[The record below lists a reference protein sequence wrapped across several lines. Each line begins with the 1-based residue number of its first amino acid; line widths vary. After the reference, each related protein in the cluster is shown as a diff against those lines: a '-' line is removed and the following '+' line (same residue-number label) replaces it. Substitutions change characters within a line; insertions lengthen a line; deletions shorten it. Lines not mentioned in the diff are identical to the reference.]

1 MNRSNYHSL
10 LHLCKTL
17 ESLQR
22 LHAQALVRGLHP
34 HHQPLSCR
42 ILNAYAALGAPAA
55 ARKLFAEV
63 PAPDLVS
70 VTSLISLHLR
80 SNQPRRALSLF
91 SQLRAPDGF
100 AVVGALAALAR
111 IGHAGLGKSV
121 HGFVCR
127 RELGSET
134 VVGNAL
140 IDMYCKIGKFEIA
153 RRVFDGM
160 RVRDSVTWS
169 SLLHGC
175 VKCVGLDSA
184 LRLFDEM
191 PETDVVS
198 WTVMITGHVQGK
210 MPMQALE
217 LFRMMKSDGCRPTQ
231 ITLVGVISAC
241 ADIGALDLGRAIHGY
256 VSKANIGSDL
266 TVYNALIDMYSK
278 SGSLD
283 AAFAIFKESPF
294 KDVFTY
300 TTMISGFAVH
310 GDGNRATE
318 LSFDMHRSGVRPN
331 ALAEI
336 AGKEIIKREPGDDGV
351 YALLW
356 NMYASSCR
364 WGEALE
370 LRKEMR
376 NRKVFKKPGCSWIE
390 VDGLVHEFLADDAA
404 HCPDCTAPAPSP
416 STASIFRPSPAPAH
430 HRARRAAP
438 SPAVTSGPASGASPL
453 TITLITVVV
462 DPHLRI
468 RVICGDRH
476 DEAGPDGEVTREAV
490 DRVRRDLEA
499 ENEVHN
505 PRGSTGK
512 KRKSDCQTSHWLW
525 GRCVAVRWLWG
536 RCVAVRDWSA
546 GSWRTPRP
554 PREADSPPD
563 EFGGGPPSPETLFR
577 PSL

>member
-10 LHLCKTL
+10 LSLCKTL

-55 ARKLFAEV
+55 AHKLFAEV

-91 SQLRAPDGF
+91 SQLPAPDGF
-100 AVVGALAALAR
+100 AVVGALAASAR
-111 IGHAGLGKSV
+111 IGHAGLGKSA
-121 HGFVCR
+121 HGLVCR

-160 RVRDSVTWS
+160 RVRDSVAWS

-175 VKCVGLDSA
+175 VKCLGLDSA
-184 LRLFDEM
+184 LKLFDEM
-191 PETDVVS
+191 PQRDVVS

-210 MPMQALE
+210 MPVQALE
-217 LFRMMKSDGCRPTQ
+217 LFRMMKSGGCRPTQ

-256 VSKANIGSDL
+256 VRKANIGSDL

-318 LSFDMHRSGVRPN
+318 LFFDMRRSGVRPN
-331 ALAEI
+331 AVTFLSLLTACSHGGLIQEGRGWFDVMCREYNIKPRIEHFGCMVDLLGRAGLLTEAEHLIKTMGIEPDTVIWRSLLSACLAHGNDNLAEV

-351 YALLW
+351 YVLLW
-356 NMYASSCR
+356 NMYASSSR

-390 VDGLVHEFLADDAA
+390 VDGFVHEFLADDAA
-404 HCPDCTAPAPSP
+404 HC
-416 STASIFRPSPAPAH
+416 
-430 HRARRAAP
+430 RRREVYFVLECMAKQLKNDDG
-438 SPAVTSGPASGASPL
+438 VFL
-453 TITLITVVV
+453 L
-462 DPHLRI
+462 
-468 RVICGDRH
+468 
-476 DEAGPDGEVTREAV
+476 DED
-490 DRVRRDLEA
+490 
-499 ENEVHN
+499 ENVM
-505 PRGSTGK
+505 
-512 KRKSDCQTSHWLW
+512 L
-525 GRCVAVRWLWG
+525 
-536 RCVAVRDWSA
+536 
-546 GSWRTPRP
+546 
-554 PREADSPPD
+554 
-563 EFGGGPPSPETLFR
+563 
-577 PSL
+577 